1 MGDDIALSQIVAN
14 LPLIFFEKE
23 DNKKGIEEEGA
34 AVVNDLDTGLGL
46 IQDQDY

>member
-23 DNKKGIEEEGA
+23 DNKKGIEEEEGA
-34 AVVNDLDTGLGL
+34 AGSDTGLGL